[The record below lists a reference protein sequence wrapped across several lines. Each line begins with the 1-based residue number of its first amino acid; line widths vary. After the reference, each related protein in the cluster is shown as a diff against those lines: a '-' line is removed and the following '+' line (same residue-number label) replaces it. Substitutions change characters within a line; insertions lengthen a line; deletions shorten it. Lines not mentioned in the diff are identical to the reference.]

1 MGGYNEKFRRLAK
14 NCNTAQT
21 DLEYSQQT
29 ETPVAESSAV
39 TRPASLPQ
47 TLGEMLAPSAAFSA
61 PGMMTQS
68 KPRVAVPLEP

>member
-1 MGGYNEKFRRLAK
+1 MLVSDPGQY
-14 NCNTAQT
+14 CP
-21 DLEYSQQT
+21 DSDSQQT
-29 ETPVAESSAV
+29 EAPVAESSAV